1 MLENNRLFQ
10 HPASH
15 HEGDPMN
22 TTMRNL
28 ILCALLVLV
37 ATGIGLAAQEN
48 QAETG
53 LAKVDVASRSIT
65 NSLVQTLRTLPR
77 QNEKYRLQLGSF
89 TLDGERAALGALWA
103 NNLATFLAGAA
114 AAPGANII
122 LTLQEDPRPDFV
134 VEGELVLAGD
144 TIRVYTRL
152 VRLGDST
159 VLKGVWSD
167 LAMDPVLAGMLL
179 PSIPD
184 DGTPR
189 DRYEPDSLDSPLA
202 TDPGAAPLART
213 LHSGDED
220 WFIIQPTARG
230 ILVAQTTG
238 DMDTLITLHTHG
250 SPSYELQEDDDSGD
264 GDNARIEYPVS
275 PGQAM
280 ILKVSG
286 YDGATGSYSFSAA
299 LEPLPAQTTRNDT
312 RERAQRLALDG
323 EPLRLVLEQPGDTD
337 WFSVA
342 VPASGG
348 VLQLRTTGGL
358 DMFLELYDNQGTML
372 AEDDDSGEDGNA
384 MLSKILQPGQ
394 YYIKLSEYDGNP
406 GVYRLQA
413 KLVSAGPADQYEPD
427 DTMESA
433 RPIRIGSPQR
443 RNFNHPG
450 DIDWAVLD
458 ISRAGT
464 YGFSA
469 RPPQD
474 DGLDTYIEL
483 FDAAGQLLQ
492 EDDDGGESLD
502 SYLEVELGA
511 GRYYLKVWQ
520 VDGEIAGD
528 GNYTLTVRVP

>member
-1 MLENNRLFQ
+1 
-10 HPASH
+10 
-15 HEGDPMN
+15 MN
-22 TTMRNL
+22 TMTRKL
-28 ILCALLVLV
+28 ILCVLLALV
-37 ATGIGLAAQEN
+37 ASGTGLSAQEA
-48 QAETG
+48 QGETG
-53 LAKVDVASRSIT
+53 LAKVDAASRSIT
-65 NSLVQTLRTLPR
+65 NSLIQTLRTLPR

-89 TLDGERAALGALWA
+89 TLDGERAALGVLWA

-122 LTLQEDPRPDFV
+122 LTLQEGPQPDFIV
-134 VEGELVLAGD
+134 QGELVPAGD

-152 VRLGDST
+152 IRTGDST
-159 VLKGVWSD
+159 VLKAVWSD
-167 LAMDPVLAGMLL
+167 LVMDPVLAGMLL
-179 PSIPD
+179 PSAPD

-189 DRYEPDSLDSPLA
+189 DRYEPDSQDSPLA
-202 TDPGAAPLART
+202 TDLGAAPVDRT
-213 LHSGDED
+213 LHTGDED
-220 WFIIQPTARG
+220 WFMIQATARG

-238 DMDTLITLHTHG
+238 DMDTMITLYRPE
-250 SPSYELQEDDDSGD
+250 SPSDELQEDDDSGD

-275 PGQAM
+275 PGQT
-280 ILKVSG
+280 IVLKVSG

-299 LEPLPAQTTRNDT
+299 LEPLPAQTSRNET
-312 RERAQRLALDG
+312 RERSLRLALDG
-323 EPLRLVLEQPGDTD
+323 ESQRLILEQPGDVD
-337 WFSVA
+337 WFSVV

-348 VLQLRTTGGL
+348 VLQLKTSGGL
-358 DMFLELYDNQGTML
+358 DMLMELYDSQGNMV

-384 MLSKILQPGQ
+384 MLSKILQAGQ
-394 YYIKLSEYDGNP
+394 YYVKLSEYDGKP
-406 GVYRLQA
+406 GVYHLEARLA
-413 KLVSAGPADQYEPD
+413 SAGPADQYEPD
-427 DTMESA
+427 DSMESA

-464 YGFSA
+464 YGISA

-474 DGLDTYIEL
+474 NGLDTYIEL

-502 SYLEVELGA
+502 AYLEVELGA

-528 GNYTLTVRVP
+528 GSYTLTVRVP